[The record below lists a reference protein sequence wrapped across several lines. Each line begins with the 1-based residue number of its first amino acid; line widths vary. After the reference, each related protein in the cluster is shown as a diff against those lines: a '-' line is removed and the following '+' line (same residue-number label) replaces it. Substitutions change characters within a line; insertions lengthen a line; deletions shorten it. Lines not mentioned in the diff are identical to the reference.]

1 MTNEYYVCLME
12 EFTDW
17 SNLKAES
24 KLELIKEYNV
34 TGVKWGIFKFIDDGI
49 SILQKM
55 INFTR
60 RPSIVVVCG
69 DGRVF
74 LLTIDSFTEQD
85 KGDKNTLKKYIKSYD
100 NYLSKIP
107 KSEKV
112 RKAEER
118 RYSAITENTILSD
131 GISWLF
137 PSFKRLKFF
146 RIQDKFCHRFRL
158 NVPKLKKKC
167 PLVIYLDGAGSPGH
181 DNVKQM
187 FGVINPWHKLK
198 KSKRNC
204 YFLAPQLSYAEGYN
218 RDEHSEMLWELVQ
231 YISESFGNID
241 LSRIYLVG
249 VSYGGYGVI
258 YESFR
263 HPERYAAVVSAVGWV
278 YDEAPRQI
286 NYDRYGQDKYHLPF
300 DDDGIKELA
309 KTPTWLAYSN
319 FELGHNEPLYQRLAQ
334 AGADVKFTRCD
345 KHGHGMSNGFL
356 RKQEWDSWMFS
367 KTK

>member
-1 MTNEYYVCLME
+1 MANTYYVCLNE
-12 EFTDW
+12 EIIDY
-17 SNLKAES
+17 SNLKAQS
-24 KLELIKEYNV
+24 NFELIKEYNV
-34 TGVKWGIFKFIDDGI
+34 TGVMWGIFKFYEDGI
-49 SILQKM
+49 SSLQNM

-60 RPSIVVVCG
+60 RPTIGVVCD

-74 LLTIDSFTEQD
+74 LLSIDSFTEQD
-85 KGDKNTLKKYIKSYD
+85 KGNKITLKNYIKSYD
-100 NYLSKIP
+100 NFISKIS
-107 KSEKV
+107 KSEKI
-112 RKAEER
+112 RKDEER
-118 RYSAITENTILSD
+118 KYSAITENTILPD
-131 GISWLF
+131 GISILF

-146 RIQDKFCHRFRL
+146 RKQDKFCHRFRL
-158 NVPKLKKKC
+158 NVPKVKEKC

-181 DNVKQM
+181 DNIKQM
-187 FGVINPWHKLK
+187 FGAINPWYKLK
-198 KSKRNC
+198 KSKSNC

-231 YISESFGNID
+231 YISKSYGNID

-263 HPERYAAVVSAVGWV
+263 HPDRYAAVVSAVGWV
-278 YDEAPRQI
+278 YDEAQMQV

-309 KTPTWLAYSN
+309 KTPTWLACSN
-319 FELGHNEPLYQRLAQ
+319 IELVYNEPLYNKLSIV
-334 AGADVKFTRCD
+334 GADVKFTRND
-345 KHGHGMSNGFL
+345 KHGHGMCRAFL
-356 RKQEWDSWMFS
+356 SKQEWDSWMFS